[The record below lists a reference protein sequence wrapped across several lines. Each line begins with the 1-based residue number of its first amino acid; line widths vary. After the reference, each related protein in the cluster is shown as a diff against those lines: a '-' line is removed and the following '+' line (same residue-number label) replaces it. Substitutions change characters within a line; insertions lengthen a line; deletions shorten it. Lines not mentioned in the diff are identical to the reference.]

1 MPTSARRDDTSKSQ
15 AAKPEQYPEIQRPTA
30 TATTA
35 RARWRWWS
43 GWGIHLQ
50 RGRAR
55 SALGIWVF
63 RTDRDRRATGLT
75 GCERR
80 RGGASVDSR
89 PATAA
94 KADGGVGKQRRVAAD
109 GTRGQRPSTGHHK
122 RDGAGRSPFG
132 DRLTSTSG
140 DLDGGWCWLGNRYS
154 ERRTRRA
161 LAI

>member
-55 SALGIWVF
+55 SALGKWVF

-80 RGGASVDSR
+80 RCGASVDSR

-140 DLDGGWCWLGNRYS
+140 DLDGGWCWLANRYS